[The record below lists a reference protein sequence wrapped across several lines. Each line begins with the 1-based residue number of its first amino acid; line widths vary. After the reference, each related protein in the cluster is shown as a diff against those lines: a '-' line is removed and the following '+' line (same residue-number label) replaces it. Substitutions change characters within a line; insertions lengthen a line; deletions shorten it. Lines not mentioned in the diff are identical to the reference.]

1 VTVLD
6 VVLEPSGP
14 KQAVILSPKRGRCGG
29 LVALET
35 GGGEQPRLV
44 AAMLRVGGAFV
55 HVRVVN
61 DLAGIPRHV
70 VGTRSD
76 RAA

>member
-1 VTVLD
+1 
-6 VVLEPSGP
+6 
-14 KQAVILSPKRGRCGG
+14 